1 MTDMSDSG
9 SSIGDVDSMSDEE
22 KERQTQVL
30 SCFLELFSSG
40 LFLANV
46 DGRGVL
52 HL

>member
-22 KERQTQVL
+22 KERQTQVP
-30 SCFLELFSSG
+30 SNVLELLSSV
-40 LFLANV
+40 LLANV

-52 HL
+52 HM